1 MSEEHEFLLIY
12 DEVQTGVGITGEMWA
27 HQLFTSKYSDC
38 DCEINDTSPDII
50 SFGKKTQVCGI
61 FASKRLDEAGDH
73 VFKESNRLNSTW
85 GGNLVDMVRC
95 TSYLEIIESEDLVSK
110 ARENGNYLSS
120 GLSTLNQNYP
130 DLVSNVRNKGLFAAF
145 DLPSMDIRN
154 KTIENI
160 ATEGTLMLGCGNNSI
175 RFRPHLNISKSEID
189 QGISMIDKALSK
201 I

>member
-61 FASKRLDEAGDH
+61 FASNRLDEAGDH

-95 TSYLEIIESEDLVSK
+95 TAYLEIIESEDLVSK
-110 ARENGNYLSS
+110 ARENGNYLAS

-154 KTIENI
+154 KTIQNI
-160 ATEGTLMLGCGNNSI
+160 ATEGALMLGCGNNSI